1 MDVVRKITFTD
12 LININRKD
20 TNTPAD
26 VVKGDLIK
34 VYIDSKELFGI
45 VVSVDEKSM
54 ELQTPDGQIRWVSR
68 YVIYEKIQ

>member
-20 TNTPAD
+20 TDTLAC

-34 VYIDSKELFGI
+34 VHFDSKELLGI

-54 ELQTPDGQIRWVSR
+54 ELQTPDGQIRWMSR

>member
-1 MDVVRKITFTD
+1 MDVVRKITFSD

-20 TNTPAD
+20 TDVPAN
-26 VVKGDLIK
+26 VVTGDLIK
-34 VYIDSKELFGI
+34 VHIDAKELFGI

-54 ELQTPDGQIRWVSR
+54 ELQTSDGQITWMSR

>member
-1 MDVVRKITFTD
+1 MDVVRKITLND
-12 LININRKD
+12 LININRRD
-20 TNTPAD
+20 TDIQA
-26 VVKGDLIK
+26 VVEPGDLIK
-34 VYIDSKELFGI
+34 VHIDAKELFGI

>member
-1 MDVVRKITFTD
+1 MDVVRKITLND

-20 TNTPAD
+20 TDTPAS

-34 VYIDSKELFGI
+34 VQIDNKELLGI
-45 VVSVDEKSM
+45 VVSVDNKSM
-54 ELQTPDGQIRWVSR
+54 ELQTPDGQIRWMSL